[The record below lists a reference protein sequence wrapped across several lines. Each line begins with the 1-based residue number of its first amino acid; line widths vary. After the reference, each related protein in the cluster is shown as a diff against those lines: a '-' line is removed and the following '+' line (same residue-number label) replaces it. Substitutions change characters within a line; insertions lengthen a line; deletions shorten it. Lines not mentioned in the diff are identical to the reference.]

1 MVCLEAGRL
10 ILYSLQV
17 NFLFSSLWG
26 VLSPACCR
34 EPSEG
39 TWVQIR
45 GSRVCAGGRAEEHQ
59 LPIPKCCP
67 VAGQGGSGF
76 ALLSVLEPCFISRAY
91 AQFWLYFILLCMLAY
106 HFPFNLPLSLGRAA
120 H

>member
-26 VLSPACCR
+26 ILSPACCR

-45 GSRVCAGGRAEEHQ
+45 GSRVCARGRAEEPQ

-67 VAGQGGSGF
+67 MAGQGGSGF
-76 ALLSVLEPCFISRAY
+76 ALLSVPEPCFISRAY
-91 AQFWLYFILLCMLAY
+91 AQFWLYFILLCAVY
-106 HFPFNLPLSLGRAA
+106 VSISFSF
-120 H
+120 